1 MAPALTDEEGDDELE
16 GDEEGVRVC
25 ELYEVE

>member
-1 MAPALTDEEGDDELE
+1 MAPALTDEEDANELE